1 MNLLCLWMHV
11 SASGKCA
18 MVLSMYA
25 AICPV
30 SAVKQ
35 ACFVGLLKTRPLI
48 SAFSGEWDYLA
59 DQISSLIAL
68 EDDVLAD

>member
-1 MNLLCLWMHV
+1 
-11 SASGKCA
+11 

-30 SAVKQ
+30 PAVKQ

>member
-30 SAVKQ
+30 P